1 MVFLEKD
8 TQEPMYVA
16 YSQHHNQGRIQDIM
30 FQFDSVRRNWSSNE
44 VRKQGDNNII
54 SYVGLGSHANYPN
67 NGNNGEHDILLA
79 DAISLVFADTDYTSE
94 SGLHYLDENWQQRF
108 IFDSNLPKWITD
120 YQGRWGVVLNVLDP
134 TIDHIHNN
142 SAPTGP
148 YEQDKFNNPIQWAGI
163 DKIGQATLAEN
174 ILGTIEFT
182 KQSAVIVIN
191 QINTTIDETKQL
203 AVDLHDEVISFGKN
217 FGQDIEQTLTL
228 LPHFWDITSDLV
240 NDTFEAE
247 VRLFYDIEELIALG
261 LDQKDLSAFQY
272 IPEQN
277 IWQELPSVVDI
288 QNQLIKFT
296 TTHFSRY
303 AIGVKQ
309 VQWQDITE
317 KIKVQKTKSRF
328 KKKQQEQIYK
338 IRLKNQD
345 KQKQDIKGDLRL
357 ILESLPENI
366 EVIQSDGQTQD
377 NKPYLDFTNSYKWCR
392 YTGEPKN
399 IPENLQGK
407 RIKNKAIRKK
417 ILKQKLIRKKIC
429 QTLEDNNPELQGK
442 LEYVLAKG
450 KKTKVRKLKLKV
462 PKRVKFKSLE
472 WRVVNR

>member
-1 MVFLEKD
+1 L
-8 TQEPMYVA
+8 T
-16 YSQHHNQGRIQDIM
+16 SGQGTK
-30 FQFDSVRRNWSSNE
+30 FFS
-44 VRKQGDNNII
+44 
-54 SYVGLGSHANYPN
+54 
-67 NGNNGEHDILLA
+67 
-79 DAISLVFADTDYTSE
+79 
-94 SGLHYLDENWQQRF
+94 ENWQSRVSLQESQPDWLLYEGMWGTIPQLANPLDRF
-108 IFDSNLPKWITD
+108 FI
-120 YQGRWGVVLNVLDP
+120 
-134 TIDHIHNN
+134 NN
-142 SAPTGP
+142 GPQGP
-148 YEQDKFNNPIQWAGI
+148 YYSEDAKFVNPVLWAGLDKVGETTLYEGSQQAI
-163 DKIGQATLAEN
+163 DFTQQQAQIVFNTIEIIGQETAE
-174 ILGTIEFT
+174 L
-182 KQSAVIVIN
+182 V
-191 QINTTIDETKQL
+191 
-203 AVDLHDEVISFGKN
+203 VDLHDEVISFGKN
-217 FGQDIEQTLTL
+217 IGQGVEQTLTL

-240 NDTFEAE
+240 NNTFEAE
-247 VRLFYDIEELIALG
+247 IQLFYDAEELLALG
-261 LDQKDLSAFQY
+261 IDQQDLIVFQY
-272 IPEQN
+272 IPDEN
-277 IWQELPSVVDI
+277 IWQEVPSVVDI
-288 QNQLIKFT
+288 QNQLVKFT

-309 VQWQDITE
+309 EQWQDITE
-317 KIKVQKTKSRF
+317 KTKVQKTKSHF
-328 KKKQQEQIYK
+328 KKKKQEQVYN